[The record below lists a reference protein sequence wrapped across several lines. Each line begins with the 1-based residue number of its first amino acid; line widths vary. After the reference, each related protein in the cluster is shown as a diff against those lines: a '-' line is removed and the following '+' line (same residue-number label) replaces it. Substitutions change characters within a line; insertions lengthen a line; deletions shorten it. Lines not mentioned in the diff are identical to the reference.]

1 VAAALL
7 LVGLTATSFA
17 QEPPLEGPRAGQL
30 LAPPDAITP
39 EAWLFYPSVRFTS
52 LYSNNLFQSPT
63 APIATSGLGLSPSMT
78 AELSDGVHKT
88 SLYGNFSTEYY
99 PGHTALDTLD
109 GQTGFIESY
118 APVDDLI
125 FRLQG
130 DYTHQTFS
138 NPLTAG
144 IPTGVAAPTSTL
156 LPNGNTLLPNGTI
169 ISPTGQVVGQ
179 GIPALSAGTA
189 TNVVNPLDQFTATGS
204 IDKQFNRG
212 DLSFTASVLRAEY
225 QTQQFTPDYT
235 AGTFGGHGAVWLA
248 PLLYIYSDGVTSE
261 QTISN
266 SYRVVA
272 GLGTGHVGELFN
284 GVIYFGHQ
292 GSEQSGAGSAG
303 GDVFGISLLYDPME
317 AWSVKA
323 AFDETVNNSSQ
334 TGVSTTALSLPIPA
348 PELISES
355 TGTRV
360 TAETLQSTYRFTQQW
375 ATSARFSYTQ
385 IDYFNSTRIDNAW
398 LADAFVSYDI
408 WRNMTLSWEYQ
419 YSSVTSNVPLI
430 SAYRNMITM
439 SALYKF

>member
-1 VAAALL
+1 
-7 LVGLTATSFA
+7 
-17 QEPPLEGPRAGQL
+17 
-30 LAPPDAITP
+30 
-39 EAWLFYPSVRFTS
+39 
-52 LYSNNLFQSPT
+52 
-63 APIATSGLGLSPSMT
+63 
-78 AELSDGVHKT
+78 
-88 SLYGNFSTEYY
+88 
-99 PGHTALDTLD
+99 
-109 GQTGFIESY
+109 
-118 APVDDLI
+118 
-125 FRLQG
+125 
-130 DYTHQTFS
+130 
-138 NPLTAG
+138 
-144 IPTGVAAPTSTL
+144 
-156 LPNGNTLLPNGTI
+156 
-169 ISPTGQVVGQ
+169 
-179 GIPALSAGTA
+179 
-189 TNVVNPLDQFTATGS
+189 
-204 IDKQFNRG
+204 
-212 DLSFTASVLRAEY
+212 VLRAEY